1 MSKKKHKQNQSLVSD
16 ITKKNKVVS
25 DLQKTESQP
34 DAPIRKNTIAQ

>member
-1 MSKKKHKQNQSLVSD
+1 MSKKKYKQNQLVISD
-16 ITKKNKVVS
+16 KTKNKVVS